1 MRCRRLRAT
10 NTDPRRPRGGLR
22 TANRRI
28 PLAWLPSDAPAP
40 QGREAAKTFMGR
52 GDGVL
57 LGRRTLEDDN
67 ARRYWTTALAGSLA
81 RPRPRLIAHREPP
94 KYRFHPQVLAV
105 SVSLDHERTERSSN
119 RFFGT
124 LRAGLSKCVSSTI
137 FGYVAD
143 DYNLPV
149 PPQADPAPRP
159 DGEDVTLDS
168 DL

>member
-94 KYRFHPQVLAV
+94 NHRFHPQVLAV
-105 SVSLDHERTERSSN
+105 SVSLDHERPEGSSN
-119 RFFGT
+119 PLARIGRGGYFSACASTF
-124 LRAGLSKCVSSTI
+124 LAWYVHPFIVSPRAQERESARTFIS
-137 FGYVAD
+137 
-143 DYNLPV
+143 
-149 PPQADPAPRP
+149 
-159 DGEDVTLDS
+159 
-168 DL
+168 

>member
-1 MRCRRLRAT
+1 MRCRRLPT
-10 NTDPRRPRGGLR
+10 SCTVPRRPRGGLR

-28 PLAWLPSDAPAP
+28 PLAWLPADAPAP

-94 KYRFHPQVLAV
+94 NHRFHPQVLAV
-105 SVSLDHERTERSSN
+105 SVSLDHERPEGSSN
-119 RFFGT
+119 PLAAHRSRRVFFSMCVNFFG
-124 LRAGLSKCVSSTI
+124 LVHPFIVSPRAQERESARTFIS
-137 FGYVAD
+137 
-143 DYNLPV
+143 
-149 PPQADPAPRP
+149 
-159 DGEDVTLDS
+159 
-168 DL
+168 